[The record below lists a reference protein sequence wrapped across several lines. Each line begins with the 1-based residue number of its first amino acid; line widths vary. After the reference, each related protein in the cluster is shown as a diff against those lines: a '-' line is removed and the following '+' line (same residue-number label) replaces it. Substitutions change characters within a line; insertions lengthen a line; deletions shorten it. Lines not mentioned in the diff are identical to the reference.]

1 MKIKITVKGID
12 SLFSFFDESEQTPY
26 SSAHKTIAQFNADT
40 CVAACARMILAD
52 FGIDAPESYL
62 ASALETRGGAYL
74 SKVPQVLKDFGVKGN
89 YQWRNKLTIADL
101 SEAVKNGRAII
112 LLQRKNAE
120 FGHSVIVDDI
130 IDDKV
135 RLCDPLPVGQG
146 KSCAVSLETFTGVWL
161 GSGVIYVK

>member
-12 SLFSFFDESEQTPY
+12 SLFSFFDASEQKPY
-26 SSAHKTIAQFNADT
+26 LSTRKVIAQLNADT

-52 FGIDAPESYL
+52 CGIDAPESYL

-74 SKVPQVLKDFGVKGN
+74 SKAPQVLRDFGVKGN
-89 YQWRNKLTIADL
+89 YEWSNKLTIADL
-101 SEAVKNGRAII
+101 SKAVKNRRAII

-120 FGHSVIVDDI
+120 FGHSIIVDDI

-146 KSCAVSLETFTGVWL
+146 KSYAVSLDIFTQVWL
-161 GSGVIYVK
+161 ESGVVYVK